1 MSPKKP
7 PPTVLLA
14 ESAQHHLIQAAKRS
28 HPNETGGILLGLN
41 ANGTPWITHIVEI
54 PSDDRGRSH
63 YRLPGGQTQAAVHAA
78 REKDPRLG
86 YLGEWHS
93 HPADV
98 APSPT
103 DRATM
108 RRLTY
113 LRQPRFG
120 PVLIVARR
128 TNNGYNLD
136 TRQIVFSRLCT
147 RSLTTTGDLPLLD
160 EKPDQD
166 SN

>member
-1 MSPKKP
+1 MSPAKP
-7 PPTVLLA
+7 PQSVLLA
-14 ESAQHHLIQAAKRS
+14 ESAQHRLIQAAKRA
-28 HPNETGGILLGLN
+28 HPHETGGILLGVN
-41 ANGTPWITHIVEI
+41 ANGTPWITQVVEI

-63 YRLPGGQTQAAVHAA
+63 YRLPGGQTQAAVRAA
-78 REKDPRLG
+78 REDDPRLG

-98 APSPT
+98 GPSPT

-113 LRQPRFG
+113 LLQPRFG

-128 TNNGYNLD
+128 TSGGYNLD
-136 TRQIVFSRLCT
+136 VRQIMFPRLCV
-147 RSLTTTGDLPLLD
+147 RGLTPTGDLNRPG
-160 EKPDQD
+160 KSGD
-166 SN
+166 SVV